1 MRVALD
7 ATPLVLSSGGLRRYV
22 EELSLAFALEF
33 PHDEVTLIS
42 DQPFQISAED
52 FPPNLRKGPGARNPL
67 ERKWWLAG
75 AALATKRH
83 NSDVFHGTNFEVPLI
98 HLRPSVMTIHD
109 LSPWKNPE
117 WHPRGTR
124 AGRRTPL
131 LLGLGLAD
139 AVVTPSEAVR
149 REVIAKFALPDDRVF
164 AVPLAASSSLRA
176 APQSESTE
184 PYLLFAGTIEPRK
197 NIALL
202 LSAWREVRK
211 QCNVALVIA
220 GRTRADGPAI
230 AEEPGLQ
237 LLGEVTDGQLAT
249 LYAGA
254 SGFIYPSFYEG
265 FGLPVLEAMQCGAPV
280 IVSRDAALRE
290 VAGDAAIVADTVGEL
305 AEAMRAVLTNP
316 ELAAEQRRKGF
327 NRALQFSWRHTAR
340 MTREVYKE
348 AIGRFA

>member
-7 ATPLVLSSGGLRRYV
+7 ATPLVLSSGGLRRYA
-22 EELSLAFALEF
+22 EELSLALAREF
-33 PHDEVTLIS
+33 PDDDFTLIS
-42 DQPFQISAED
+42 DQAFHISAD
-52 FPPNLRKGPGARNPL
+52 FPSNLHNGGGARNAL

-83 NSDVFHGTNFEVPLI
+83 NADVFHGTNFEVPLL

-131 LLGLGLAD
+131 LLRLGAAD
-139 AVVTPSEAVR
+139 AVITPSEAVR
-149 REVIAKFALPDDRVF
+149 QEVIARFGIAAERVF
-164 AVPLAASSSLRA
+164 AVPLAASLALS
-176 APQSESTE
+176 PPGCPKGTE
-184 PYLLFAGTIEPRK
+184 PYFLFAGTIEPRK

-202 LSAWREVRK
+202 LSAWREVRR
-211 QCNVALVIA
+211 QFHVRLVIA
-220 GRTRADGPAI
+220 GRTRGDAAAI
-230 AEEPGLQ
+230 RDEPGLQ
-237 LLGEVTDGQLAT
+237 LLGEVTDEHLAT

-254 SGFIYPSFYEG
+254 AAFIYPSFYEG

-280 IVSRDAALRE
+280 VISRDAALQE
-290 VAGDAAIVADTVGEL
+290 VAGDAALSAESVEEL
-305 AEAMRAVLTNP
+305 AGAMRSLLSNP
-316 ELAAEQRRKGF
+316 ELAEEQRRKGF
-327 NRALQFSWRHTAR
+327 HRALQFSWRRTAR
-340 MTREVYKE
+340 MTRAVYQE

>member
-1 MRVALD
+1 
-7 ATPLVLSSGGLRRYV
+7 
-22 EELSLAFALEF
+22 
-33 PHDEVTLIS
+33 
-42 DQPFQISAED
+42 
-52 FPPNLRKGPGARNPL
+52 
-67 ERKWWLAG
+67 
-75 AALATKRH
+75 
-83 NSDVFHGTNFEVPLI
+83 
-98 HLRPSVMTIHD
+98 MTIHD

-149 REVIAKFALPDDRVF
+149 REVIARFALSDDRVF
-164 AVPLAASSSLRA
+164 AVPLAASSCLT
-176 APQSESTE
+176 APPHSKSTE
-184 PYLLFAGTIEPRK
+184 PYFLFAGTIEPRK

-202 LSAWREVRK
+202 LNAWRQVRK
-211 QCNVALVIA
+211 QSNVRLLIA

-230 AEEPGLQ
+230 SEEPGLQ
-237 LLGEVTDGQLAT
+237 LLGEVTDDQLAA

-254 SGFIYPSFYEG
+254 SAFIYPSFYEG

-280 IVSRDAALRE
+280 IVSRDAALQE
-290 VAGDAAIVADTVGEL
+290 VAGDAALTADTVAEL
-305 AEAMRAVLTNP
+305 ADAMRALLIHP
-316 ELAAEQRRKGF
+316 DLAAEQRQKGF
-327 NRALQFSWRHTAR
+327 NRALQFSWRRTAQ